1 MGKLVAK
8 RYAEALFEASLELDK
23 LDEFN
28 EEIKFISDV
37 FEENQELKVIFEHPK
52 LSKAEKK
59 DILNELFKEKVS
71 TEMLNLC
78 YIMVDKGRSK
88 NIKLVSE
95 EYSKLANKK
104 QGIVE
109 AKAITAIAMTDE
121 EVQNLQTILSKK
133 LDKKVSLSNAIDN
146 SVVGGV
152 VVEIEGK
159 IIDGS
164 IKGKLNDIYKS
175 LNNMNLTRE

>member
-8 RYAEALFEASLELDK
+8 RYAEALFEAGIELDK
-23 LDEFN
+23 LNDFN
-28 EEIKFISDV
+28 SEIIFVADV
-37 FEENQELKVIFEHPK
+37 FEENPELKTIFEHPK

-71 TEMLNLC
+71 QEILNLC

-88 NIKLVSE
+88 NLKDVSE
-95 EYSKLANKK
+95 EYTKLANKK

-109 AKAITAIAMTDE
+109 AKAITAVAMSSE
-121 EVQNLQTILSKK
+121 ELENLQNTLSKK
-133 LDKKVSLSNAIDN
+133 LDKKVNLSNAIDQ

-152 VVEIEGK
+152 VVEVEGK

-164 IKGKLNDIYKS
+164 IKGKLNDIYRS
-175 LNNMNLTRE
+175 LNNMKLTRE

>member
-1 MGKLVAK
+1 MEKLVGK
-8 RYAEALFEASLELDK
+8 RYAEALFEAGVELNK
-23 LDEFN
+23 LNEFKD
-28 EEIKFISDV
+28 EIKFVADV
-37 FEENQELKVIFEHPK
+37 FEENEKLKVIFEHPK

-71 TEMLNLC
+71 TEILNLC

-88 NIKLVSE
+88 YIKLVSE
-95 EYSKLANKK
+95 EYNNLANKK

-109 AKAITAIAMTDE
+109 AKAITAVAMTNE
-121 EVQNLQTILSKK
+121 EVQSLQTTLSKK
-133 LDKKVSLSNAIDN
+133 LDKKVNLSNAIDS

-152 VVEIEGK
+152 VVEVEGK

-175 LNNMNLTRE
+175 LNNMKLTRE

>member
-8 RYAEALFEASLELDK
+8 RYAEALFEASLDLDK
-23 LDEFN
+23 LTEFN
-28 EEIKFISDV
+28 SEINFISDV
-37 FEENQELKVIFEHPK
+37 FEENPELKVIFEHPK

-71 TEMLNLC
+71 VEILNLC

-88 NIKLVSE
+88 NLKDVSE
-95 EYSKLANKK
+95 EYTKLANKK

-109 AKAITAIAMTDE
+109 ATAKTAVKMTPE
-121 EVQNLQTILSKK
+121 ELENLQTTLSKK
-133 LDKKVSLSNAIDN
+133 LDKKVILSNAIDN
-146 SVVGGV
+146 TVVGGV
-152 VVEIEGK
+152 VVEVEGK

-164 IKGKLNDIYKS
+164 IKGKLNEIYRS
-175 LNNMNLTRE
+175 LNNMKLTRE